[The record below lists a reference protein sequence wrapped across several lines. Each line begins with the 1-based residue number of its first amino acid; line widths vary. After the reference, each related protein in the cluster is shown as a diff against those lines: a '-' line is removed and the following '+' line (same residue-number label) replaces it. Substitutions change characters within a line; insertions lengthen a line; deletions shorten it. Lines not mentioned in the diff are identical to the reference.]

1 MSVTIIRAPFVVV
14 VICDAVI
21 LECCINICKLFK
33 FISCV
38 QSQTVS
44 GHVTGAEGGGGC
56 EGCGGVWVVMCHSCI
71 KLHTENCAPH
81 NFWGSVD
88 FDVDGE
94 ADAEADAVAFAVAI
108 VVAYALRAVFLAFP
122 TAATVAVAVHPSRT
136 FGLRGTF

>member
-1 MSVTIIRAPFVVV
+1 MRDVG
-14 VICDAVI
+14 
-21 LECCINICKLFK
+21 EC
-33 FISCV
+33 
-38 QSQTVS
+38 
-44 GHVTGAEGGGGC
+44 
-56 EGCGGVWVVMCHSCI
+56 VVMCHSCI

-88 FDVDGE
+88 VDGE
-94 ADAEADAVAFAVAI
+94 ADAEAVAVAV